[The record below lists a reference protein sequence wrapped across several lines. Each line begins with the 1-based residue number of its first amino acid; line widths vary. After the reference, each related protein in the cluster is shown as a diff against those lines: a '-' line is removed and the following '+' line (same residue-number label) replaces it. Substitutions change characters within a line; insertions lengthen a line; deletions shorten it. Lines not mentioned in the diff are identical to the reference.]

1 MTMPIFL
8 SQQELINKQ
17 NCEVQNINKI
27 IKRMKKININ
37 NDLEVIE
44 TLLKE
49 INLATSIL
57 SKLKLLKFTT
67 KKLFFYDLVLLNPDK
82 PWNWEYISENPNIT
96 WEIIQANPDK
106 PWNWRHISKNSNITW
121 DIIHSNPDKS

>member
-82 PWNWEYISENPNIT
+82 PWNWQYISENPNIT
-96 WEIIQANPDK
+96 WEIIHANPDK